1 MSGEEMSREKELL
14 NAIEG
19 WQPGSTTLKSK
30 TFTEITTEIGELDFE
45 LDGLYHSYRN
55 LKAEIDALDKEIMDR
70 NRAKWALERQL
81 IKVTKCPTYKP
92 RESSK
97 VIKAEKEIDLKDLS
111 MDEILRVLKQLKRQG
126 V

>member
-1 MSGEEMSREKELL
+1 MTFAEIVEQ
-14 NAIEG
+14 I
-19 WQPGSTTLKSK
+19 ST
-30 TFTEITTEIGELDFE
+30 LDTE

-70 NRAKWALERQL
+70 NRTKWALERQL

-111 MDEILRVLKQLKRQG
+111 MDEILRVLKQLKNKG
-126 V
+126 A